1 MKEKSKNF
9 ASKIVIAVLIW
20 AAVLFVLIL
29 YVISCLR
36 KFDGRLSQHNQLR
49 AIRIGLEFFSNVNN
63 HYPPS
68 GGLDPTGQPYCGAM
82 KLSEALIGKD
92 LLGFHPDSEFRAD
105 GLDTTGRQL
114 YDPNTLR
121 DRKEL
126 FLAYDNANAYRLF
139 DIYGSGKTGPFNEN
153 NLVLCDVYKRKMGTG
168 NRTGM
173 PILYYKENT
182 SNTEHDA
189 NNPDNPKNIYNY
201 KDNHALLSLGVPWK
215 PKKQHPLFLNPKIF
229 YVMTRDWRDNT
240 VSRPHQSD
248 SFILI
253 SAGFDGLYGTA
264 DDICNFEWKY
274 RE

>member
-105 GLDTTGRQL
+105 ERQ
-114 YDPNTLR
+114 
-121 DRKEL
+121 
-126 FLAYDNANAYRLF
+126 
-139 DIYGSGKTGPFNEN
+139 
-153 NLVLCDVYKRKMGTG
+153 KRII
-168 NRTGM
+168 
-173 PILYYKENT
+173 P
-182 SNTEHDA
+182 S
-189 NNPDNPKNIYNY
+189 
-201 KDNHALLSLGVPWK
+201 V
-215 PKKQHPLFLNPKIF
+215 
-229 YVMTRDWRDNT
+229 
-240 VSRPHQSD
+240 
-248 SFILI
+248 
-253 SAGFDGLYGTA
+253 
-264 DDICNFEWKY
+264 
-274 RE
+274 